1 MFGSKKYQKVIE
13 QQKAMLAEMEF
24 RVSQQNELYHA
35 MYEFLSSG
43 MALGKDSKLKD
54 YVREGYE
61 GNPDLFSIITKLAG
75 MFASVPLYLHEKRGK
90 EYERTDN
97 EKITWLKRT
106 NYYQNW
112 NEFKRHWVISA
123 YVTGNM
129 IVYTPKLP
137 EGMNRG
143 RINKDGLIVMPSQ
156 NVTIRSAGWRKP
168 IGKYVLD
175 INQTY
180 EIDPSDVWHE
190 RFAPT
195 LNFEDGKNFMG
206 QSPVK
211 VAKHIINSQNKGYE
225 ITSKMY
231 EYGHPP
237 GILWKSGEDIGS
249 STDEQENKFRER
261 YRTKYQGVNNMTVP
275 IFTLVKES
283 GRMGYTKIG
292 YDNLQELQVINM
304 SEHGRRVFCNLLQV
318 PAQLFNDM
326 SSSIYNNMVEAS
338 KAIYTNRIIPDVNT
352 FCEGINEEILKPY
365 GDLILKPD
373 FSGIEALQEEKAK
386 KVEWVSKMWQDGIIT
401 GDQYL
406 EMLGEEPT
414 GEPEMQVRYITAN
427 RIPLDFSETSDIQR
441 SDKFYEQYKI
451 PEAM

>member
-1 MFGSKKYQKVIE
+1 MFGNNKYKKEIGQLRTQI
-13 QQKAMLAEMEF
+13 AEFEF
-24 RVSQQNELYHA
+24 QVSQQNEMFHA

-75 MFASVPLYLHEKRGK
+75 MFAAVPLYLHEKKGK
-90 EYERTDN
+90 EYERIDN

-112 NEFKRHWVISA
+112 NEFKRHWIISA

-129 IVYTPKLP
+129 IVYSPKLP
-137 EGMNRG
+137 EGVNRG

-156 NVTIRSAGWRKP
+156 NTTIKSAGWRKP

-231 EYGHPP
+231 EHGHPP
-237 GILWKSGEDIGS
+237 GVLYKEDINSDGS
-249 STDEQENKFRER
+249 TEEQESKFRER
-261 YRTKYQGVNNMTVP
+261 YRAKYQGVNNITVP
-275 IFTLVKES
+275 IFTLGKT
-283 GRMGYTKIG
+283 GYTKIG
-292 YDNLQELQVINM
+292 YDNLQELQIINM
-304 SEHGRRVFCNLLQV
+304 SEHGRRVFCNLLGV

-326 SSSIYNNMVEAS
+326 TSSIYNNFIEAS
-338 KAIYTNRIIPDVNT
+338 KTIYTNRIIPDINT
-352 FCEGINEEILKPY
+352 FCEGINEEILSAY
-365 GDLILKPD
+365 GDVILKPD
-373 FSGIEALQEEKAK
+373 FSKIEALQEEKAK

-414 GEPEMQVRYITAN
+414 GDPEMQIRYIAAN
-427 RIPLDFSETSDIQR
+427 RIPIDFAEMSDIER
-441 SDKFYEQYKI
+441 SNKFYEQYKI